1 MKELREV
8 TEGVII
14 CSDLGSRRGS
24 EILWIEGPEEYGKM
38 FAVLGGKMVRHLYI
52 FKDTAL

>member
-1 MKELREV
+1 MELREV
-8 TEGVII
+8 IEGVII